1 MTINYKLSSIN
12 SIKGF
17 TLVEL
22 LIAIFIMTV
31 IAGINIANFRATE
44 KQKRVVIAS
53 DTVINAIRNAQN
65 FTLAGKNTKNA
76 SPACRVPQY
85 YYLSFNYSLTF
96 AIVALNNNTSICGT
110 TVDTIESYAL
120 PTNTRIRANGIK
132 LNGVSATS
140 NMSLFFTPPF
150 ASLTAGIDSGGIG
163 TFTTATITVESTDG
177 SVSKTVT
184 VDGVAGRIGE

>member
-22 LIAIFIMTV
+22 LVATFIMTV
-31 IAGINIANFRATE
+31 IAGVSIANFRATE

-76 SPACRVPQY
+76 NTACRVPQY
-85 YYLSFNYSLTF
+85 YYITF
-96 AIVALNNNTSICGT
+96 AYASVATLYAFNNCSTAEQ
-110 TVDTIESYAL
+110 IETYTL
-120 PTNTRIRANGIK
+120 PANSRIKANGLK
-132 LNGVSATS
+132 LDAATA
-140 NMSLFFTPPF
+140 NINLILVFYPPF
-150 ASLTAGIDSGGIG
+150 AAIKAAVDNGG
-163 TFTTATITVESTDG
+163 TYNPFTTATITVESIDG
-177 SVSKTVT
+177 SASKTIT